1 MPRVSFGR
9 LAAVMLVAMLIAVS
23 SRATHAQ
30 VVQQPVLSLEAA
42 KRVIAAAEAEAR
54 KQQWTVAIAV
64 VDPSGGLIAFERL
77 EDTQPASL
85 DISIAKARSAV
96 RFKRPTKALA
106 DAVTAGRVALV
117 GVDGV
122 LALEGGLPILVNGKV
137 VGAIGVSGMS
147 SEQDGVVAK
156 AGADAVDAKRD

>member
-1 MPRVSFGR
+1 MNRSLFVRVATIA
-9 LAAVMLVAMLIAVS
+9 LAITM
-23 SRATHAQ
+23 SRAASAQ
-30 VVQQPVLSLEAA
+30 VVQQPVLSLDAA

-85 DISIAKARSAV
+85 DVAIAKARSAA

-106 DAVTAGRVALV
+106 DAVAAGRVALV

-122 LALEGGLPILVNGKV
+122 IALEGGLPILVNGKV
-137 VGAIGVSGMS
+137 VAAIGVSGMS

-156 AGADAVDAKRD
+156 AGADVIK

>member
-1 MPRVSFGR
+1 MSLLSLIRAAAIALVTL
-9 LAAVMLVAMLIAVS
+9 LARGAS
-23 SRATHAQ
+23 AQ
-30 VVQQPVLSLEAA
+30 VVQQPVLSLEGA

-54 KQQWTVAIAV
+54 KQQWTVVIAV

-77 EDTQPASL
+77 DDVQAASL
-85 DISIAKARSAV
+85 DISIAKARSAA
-96 RFKRPTKALA
+96 RFKRPTKALS
-106 DAVTAGRVALV
+106 DAVAGGRVALV

-122 LALEGGLPILVNGKV
+122 IALEGGVPIIANGKV

-156 AGADAVDAKRD
+156 AGADALK

>member
-1 MPRVSFGR
+1 MPRISFSR
-9 LAAVMLVAMLIAVS
+9 LAAIAAFTVL
-23 SRATHAQ
+23 SRSLSAQ

-85 DISIAKARSAV
+85 DISIAKARSAA

-106 DAVTAGRVALV
+106 DAVTGGRVALV

-122 LALEGGLPILVNGKV
+122 LALEGGIPITVNGKIV
-137 VGAIGVSGMS
+137 AAIGVSGMS

-156 AGADAVDAKRD
+156 AGVDAVK